1 MSAFWDLFSFDGRLS
16 RFGYLWRSAVAF
28 AAIVGLAGGAILMLP
43 AALDAA
49 PVARVTDADQIV
61 IAIAMGAALWTG
73 FALACRRL
81 RDMGLEP
88 AFVVPAYV
96 AVWVMNAFVAAPLAQ
111 SRPWT
116 FGLFET
122 AWSVVQWAVA
132 LPLLLWPSAP
142 AAKAATYYYERAE
155 PTAYVNWRESR

>member
-1 MSAFWDLFSFDGRLS
+1 MSAFWEFFGFDGRLG

-28 AAIVGLAGGAILMLP
+28 AGVVALAGGAIMALP

-49 PVARVTDADQIV
+49 PVARITDADQIV
-61 IAIAMGAALWTG
+61 IAIAMGAALWSG

-88 AFVVPAYV
+88 ALVVPAYV
-96 AVWVMNAFVAAPLAQ
+96 AVWVMNALVVAPLSQ
-111 SRPWT
+111 TRPVPWA
-116 FGLFET
+116 LFE
-122 AWSVVQWAVA
+122 AGWSIFQWAVA

-142 AAKAATYYYERAE
+142 ALKGVTYYYERTE

>member
-1 MSAFWDLFSFDGRLS
+1 MSAFWEFFGFDGRLG
-16 RFGYLWRSAVAF
+16 RFGYLWRSAMAF
-28 AAIVGLAGGAILMLP
+28 AAIVGFAGGAILVLP

-49 PVARVTDADQIV
+49 PLARITDADQVV
-61 IAIAMGAALWTG
+61 IAIAMGAALWSG

-88 AFVVPAYV
+88 ALLVPAYV
-96 AVWVMNAFVAAPLAQ
+96 AVWVMNALVLQPLAEA
-111 SRPWT
+111 RPDLY
-116 FGLFET
+116 GLFEDG
-122 AWSVVQWAVA
+122 WSIFQWAVA

-142 AAKAATYYYERAE
+142 APRGVTYYYERAE